1 MSCELWSVG
10 AAAGAPLMLPIERIE
25 AIEGVEGID
34 SLDSIDSIDSIEAA
48 QAAGLSGGAPIP
60 AGVPALAGSQKGP
73 SGPTE
78 HGCNR
83 G

>member
-34 SLDSIDSIDSIEAA
+34 SLDSIDSIDSLEAA
-48 QAAGLSGGAPIP
+48 QAAGLSSGAVAPHP
-60 AGVPALAGSQKGP
+60 GRSTGFSRKPKRAFRPDGTRL
-73 SGPTE
+73 
-78 HGCNR
+78 
-83 G
+83 